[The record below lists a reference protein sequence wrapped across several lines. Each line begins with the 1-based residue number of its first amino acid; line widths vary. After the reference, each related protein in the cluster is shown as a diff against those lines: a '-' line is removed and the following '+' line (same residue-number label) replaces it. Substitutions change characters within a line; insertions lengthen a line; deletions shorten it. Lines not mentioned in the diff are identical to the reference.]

1 MITTGFGFIT
11 FVFVCLAIYL
21 WLSTKYEN
29 SKLFKVIPP
38 LLFMYVFFVVA
49 TNVGVFD
56 MSDTSAVLATKK
68 AMTTYGVPLLVY
80 AVIVQSDPRKIL
92 KLGPKM
98 ITCFLV
104 TAASIILGAVVS
116 AIIFHGKLGIPDIP
130 ETYGT
135 LVASFIGGPEN
146 MFAVADGV
154 SLADE
159 ALSNVLILVEVVYS
173 PWLIFL
179 MCGLPLLWNKFNRFT
194 NADLVPVEEAGA
206 RIDLNDRE
214 KRQANVA
221 DVYKVIGIGVLLES
235 VCLWLGNVINSFIPS
250 WPAGVV
256 MYILI
261 TIAAMI
267 LGAKTNLGRNPFIK
281 PFATAICL
289 TQVAIG
295 TLGVDLS
302 YFMSAG
308 WLLAASATILLIH
321 VLIMVIYAKL
331 TRTDLYTLGCAS
343 IAAIGGNSSAPV
355 VAAVYTNKSEAYV
368 SIATIMAA
376 FGSIIGT
383 VGGLILVK
391 ILHVIL

>member
-104 TAASIILGAVVS
+104 TAVSIILGAVVS

-235 VCLWLGNVINSFIPS
+235 VCLWLGNVINSFIH
-250 WPAGVV
+250 
-256 MYILI
+256 
-261 TIAAMI
+261 
-267 LGAKTNLGRNPFIK
+267 LGQP
-281 PFATAICL
+281 
-289 TQVAIG
+289 
-295 TLGVDLS
+295 
-302 YFMSAG
+302 
-308 WLLAASATILLIH
+308 
-321 VLIMVIYAKL
+321 VL
-331 TRTDLYTLGCAS
+331 
-343 IAAIGGNSSAPV
+343 
-355 VAAVYTNKSEAYV
+355 
-368 SIATIMAA
+368 
-376 FGSIIGT
+376 
-383 VGGLILVK
+383 
-391 ILHVIL
+391 